1 MKRVFILAL
10 TAGFLASCT
19 DSGDK
24 TTVTTGSSDTAVVID
39 NDSAATSTTTT
50 TTYTPGDGDV
60 TMRDGKT
67 MVWKDGAW
75 VATTGNTTMSN
86 GMIISRE
93 GKVTHES
100 RTITLN
106 EGEAVNRTGNF
117 FDRTGNAIDNAWD
130 ATKRGVNKAADA
142 TGDALKKAGNKIED
156 AVDGKNDNK

>member
-24 TTVTTGSSDTAVVID
+24 TTVSTTSSDTAVVID
-39 NDSAATSTTTT
+39 NDAAPMATTT

-60 TMRDGKT
+60 IMRDGKT
-67 MVWKDGAW
+67 MYWKDGAW

-86 GMIISRE
+86 GMIITRE
-93 GKVTHES
+93 GKVTQEN

-106 EGEAVNRTGNF
+106 DGEAVNRTGNF

-130 ATKRGVNKAADA
+130 ATKRGVSKAADA
-142 TGDALKKAGNKIED
+142 TGDALKKAGNKVAD
-156 AVDGKNDNK
+156 AVDGDDRKK